1 MGRTRFTATS
11 RSQTFRSQKT
21 SSSRARVRA
30 LHESRFHPSYY
41 RRSFGLQ
48 TAFLNVSDL
57 ETIPDFDYDTFD
69 GIMGVAFDV
78 GSIHR
83 TVAQEWGTEAADD
96 LAASPLSS
104 LFASDPDL
112 PNSFDIKLDRS
123 SETDVGAGGTI
134 VFAAHLPG
142 YEAVADA
149 PKLSRVGDSDGSQ
162 LWSVAMDGM
171 LINGESFSFNQ
182 SDIPGAPDGHIV
194 AALDSGSSFPGLPP
208 VAVDAIYSSISGAIY
223 DTTAGAWLVPCDA
236 STNVTFM
243 FG

>member
-1 MGRTRFTATS
+1 
-11 RSQTFRSQKT
+11 
-21 SSSRARVRA
+21 
-30 LHESRFHPSYY
+30 
-41 RRSFGLQ
+41 
-48 TAFLNVSDL
+48 
-57 ETIPDFDYDTFD
+57 
-69 GIMGVAFDV
+69 MGVAFDV

-83 TVAQEWGTEAADD
+83 TVAQEWGTDAADD
-96 LAASPLSS
+96 LALSPLSS

-112 PNSFDIKLDRS
+112 PRSFDIKLDRS

-134 VFAAHLPG
+134 VFAAYLPG

-162 LWSVAMDGM
+162 HRSVAMDGM

-208 VAVDAIYSSISGAIY
+208 AAVDAIYSSIPGAIY
-223 DTTAGAWLVPCDA
+223 HTNVGAWLIPCDA
-236 STNVTFM
+236 STNVTFV